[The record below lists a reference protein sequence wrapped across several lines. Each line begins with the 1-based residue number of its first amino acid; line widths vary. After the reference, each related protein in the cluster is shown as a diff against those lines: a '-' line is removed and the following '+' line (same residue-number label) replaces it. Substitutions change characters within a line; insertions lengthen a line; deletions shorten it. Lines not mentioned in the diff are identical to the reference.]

1 MHYAALIAAT
11 DAQAAEQ
18 ASLDRLDAHVADITS
33 RTPQTRAEA
42 AELVDTLAGEL
53 ERLFPEVAVG
63 GPIHVGLQSLA
74 LYLLADG

>member
-18 ASLDRLDAHVADITS
+18 TSLDRLDAHVADITS

-42 AELVDTLAGEL
+42 LALAEVIAGEL
-53 ERLFPEVAVG
+53 ERNVPEVAVA